1 MDPNISKL
9 LDEIPEK
16 PPRSKLE
23 LHADVIATLRQ
34 KRRTYREIA
43 EFFRDHLAITV
54 APSTI
59 HDFVRVRRRRG
70 KRNTVSRDEPNT
82 NNPKDATS
90 LLARAISETDDDDDV
105 QRKISE
111 VKRRTPADRPQPVFA
126 YDENEPLTL
135 RRKPKSDDTD

>member
-9 LDEIPEK
+9 LDEVPEK

-23 LHADVIATLRQ
+23 LHTDVIATLRQ

-82 NNPKDATS
+82 SSPKDATS
-90 LLARAISETDDDDDV
+90 PPARAIYETDDAG
-105 QRKISE
+105 QRKISAL
-111 VKRRTPADRPQPVFA
+111 KRRTPADRPQPVFA

>member
-16 PPRSKLE
+16 SPRSKLE
-23 LHADVIATLRQ
+23 VHADVIAALRQ

-43 EFFRDHLAITV
+43 EFFREHLAITV

-70 KRNTVSRDEPNT
+70 KRNAVTSSESNRMFPR
-82 NNPKDATS
+82 PATAT
-90 LLARAISETDDDDDV
+90 LPTDDDA
-105 QRKISE
+105 QRKIAA
-111 VKRRTPADRPQPVFA
+111 VKRRTPAKQPRPLFT
-126 YDENEPLTL
+126 YEEDEPLTL
-135 RRKPKSDDTD
+135 RRKPDSDKVD